1 MEEGSTQEGE
11 GDIVGA
17 GSPWPV
23 SCSRKNI
30 KIKKV
35 LILSK
40 VQLPGIL
47 PRCIQQKV
55 RLEKRLKKLME
66 FTPHAA

>member
-23 SCSRKNI
+23 GCTRKNI

-55 RLEKRLKKLME
+55 SCKGGLKKG
-66 FTPHAA
+66 